1 MFDFGCHRLEVLTH
15 LFGPVRRVT
24 GMLANVLFTR
34 DVEDTAAALLQFEGG
49 ACGVVAVTHAAIEPR
64 DTVEIFG
71 SGGSF
76 HVANL
81 NKGELRIR
89 QGSDEERVEQHSPA
103 SNFHLPL
110 IEDFVD
116 AVVDDREPGVTGDI
130 GREIA
135 RLEQAIY
142 ADGAVQ

>member
-24 GMLANVLFTR
+24 GILANVSFTR
-34 DVEDTAAALLQFEGG
+34 DVEDTAAALLQFERG

-71 SGGSF
+71 SRGSF

-89 QGSDEERVEQHSPA
+89 QGSDERVERHPPA
-103 SNFHLPL
+103 SNFHVPL

-142 ADGAVQ
+142 ANGAVQ

>member
-1 MFDFGCHRLEVLTH
+1 
-15 LFGPVRRVT
+15 
-24 GMLANVLFTR
+24 MLANVLFTATSR
-34 DVEDTAAALLQFEGG
+34 TRRRRCCSSSRG
-49 ACGVVAVTHAAIEPR
+49 ACGVVAVTHAAMSRATPSR
-64 DTVEIFG
+64 SSAAGDR
-71 SGGSF
+71 SS
-76 HVANL
+76 VAIL

-89 QGSDEERVEQHSPA
+89 QGSDERVEPHPPA

-142 ADGAVQ
+142 ANGAAQ

>member
-1 MFDFGCHRLEVLTH
+1 
-15 LFGPVRRVT
+15 
-24 GMLANVLFTR
+24 MLANVLFVR
-34 DVEDTAAALLQFEGG
+34 DVEDTATALLRFERGV
-49 ACGVVAVTHAAIEPR
+49 CGVVAVTHAAIEPR

-71 SGGSF
+71 SRGSF
-76 HVANL
+76 HVPSL

-89 QGSDEERVEQHSPA
+89 RGNDERVERHPPA
-103 SNFHLPL
+103 ANFHLPL

-116 AVVDDREPGVTGDI
+116 AIGEGREPGVTGDV

-142 ADGAVQ
+142 MNGPSQ